1 MSTTLSATV
10 SSAVHDAA
18 TSHDAAPQAGA
29 PRSMPAMTEL
39 LSEQVWR
46 AREAAHQE
54 RADALTASY
63 RARKQRGE
71 KHPIEDFLWT
81 YYSYSPAELRRWHAG
96 AGFSLAHAQERER
109 WRYYRV
115 GPDPGSGTDDS
126 DATEDEQHTSGA
138 ATIDLGAFFTKR
150 GRAVDFIEQL
160 LQATIDRTPNFGC
173 FGLHEWAMVYGLEP
187 EEIRHTGLPLR
198 IGHEATDAVVES
210 HPIAC
215 SHFDA
220 YRFFT
225 PAAAPLNRLAPTREN
240 QPETE
245 QSACLHAGMDVYK
258 WVTKL
263 GPIVPGEVLLDA
275 FELARDI
282 RVVDMQA
289 SPYDVRGFPDHE
301 GTPLHP
307 IAIETHEGKREYV
320 SRQRGFS
327 ERGNAIRQRVLDA
340 IAVARSAHQH
350 N

>member
-1 MSTTLSATV
+1 MSTVISLISPSQT
-10 SSAVHDAA
+10 
-18 TSHDAAPQAGA
+18 
-29 PRSMPAMTEL
+29 L
-39 LSEQVWR
+39 LSENRWR
-46 AREAAHQE
+46 ALEAAHQQ
-54 RADALTASY
+54 RADALTASH
-63 RARKQRGE
+63 RERKQRGE

-81 YYSYSPAELRRWHAG
+81 YYSFTPAELRRWHIGAGVSLAG
-96 AGFSLAHAQERER
+96 AAERES

-115 GPDPGSGTDDS
+115 DRSIDARES
-126 DATEDEQHTSGA
+126 DA
-138 ATIDLGAFFTKR
+138 ATIDLAAFFAKR
-150 GRAVDFIEQL
+150 GRAVDYIGRL

-173 FGLHEWAMVYGLEP
+173 FGLHEWAMVYGLGP
-187 EEIRHTGLPLR
+187 EEIRHTRLPLR

-225 PAAAPLNRLAPTREN
+225 PPAAPLNRLAPTREN

-263 GPIVPGEVLLDA
+263 GPLVPGDVLLDA

-289 SPYDVRGFPDHE
+289 SPYDVTGFTDHE
-301 GTPLHP
+301 GTALDP
-307 IAIETHEGKREYV
+307 IAIETPEGKREYV
-320 SRQRGFS
+320 RLQRGFS
-327 ERGNAIRQRVLDA
+327 ERGNALRLRVLDA
-340 IAVARSAHQH
+340 ITAARAQLSG
-350 N
+350 